1 MSAEKNLTGMEQCTP
16 PELREAAKNLEEIIK
31 TGVQKKQVTGTSENV
46 LLVYFEEQSKK
57 KKPSTLWSVYSML
70 RSTISLKEDIDISK
84 YYKLVAFIKRQNT
97 AYKPKKSSVFSRA
110 EITKFLLEAPDNDFL
125 STKAIFITG
134 LAGACRTEE
143 LCNMHM
149 KDITIQDDIII
160 VNIPHTKN
168 ATSRNFVITEPLW
181 IKILKKYFTNRPSP
195 DMPKA
200 FIGFRGGKPVKQNI
214 GHNTISNTSNKIAKF
229 LQLEHPELHTGHSLR
244 RSSATMLAECGGD
257 TLSLKR
263 LGGWKSSAVAE
274 ERLATETFVNGIR
287 EGEVKKVLKLSRY
300 QTSSEGFIRA
310 LEVEAPYNSSR
321 TYHKVRVAELEMEE
335 NDGKKKMKNPERQ
348 VARWPERLQQ
358 YHFEIRHRAGK
369 LHNNGYRDK
378 IEQRET
384 SFYCGRTTVVED
396 EEWTTA

>member
-1 MSAEKNLTGMEQCTP
+1 MEQCTP
-16 PELREAAKNLEEIIK
+16 PELREAAKNLEEK
-31 TGVQKKQVTGTSENV
+31 LLPEKSRTVYLKMYAEYKDWCAKKEVAGTSEDV

-84 YYKLVAFIKRQNT
+84 YYKLVAFIKRQNA

-125 STKAIFITG
+125 STKVPFPIVNCCLCFKFSVIQAIFITG
-134 LAGACRTEE
+134 LAGACRPEE

-168 ATSRNFVITEPLW
+168 ATSSKFVITELLW
-181 IKILKKYFTNRPSP
+181 IKIVKKYFTNRPSP
-195 DMPKA
+195 DMPKVL
-200 FIGFRGGKPVKQNI
+200 IGFRGGKPVKQNI
-214 GHNTISNTSNKIAKF
+214 GHNTISNTPNKIAKF
-229 LQLEHPELHTGHSLR
+229 LQLEHPELYTGHSLR

-274 ERLATETFVNGIR
+274 GYI
-287 EGEVKKVLKLSRY
+287 
-300 QTSSEGFIRA
+300 
-310 LEVEAPYNSSR
+310 
-321 TYHKVRVAELEMEE
+321 EE
-335 NDGKKKMKNPERQ
+335 SITDKKKNCTNG
-348 VARWPERLQQ
+348 AR
-358 YHFEIRHRAGK
+358 
-369 LHNNGYRDK
+369 K
-378 IEQRET
+378 IPP
-384 SFYCGRTTVVED
+384 RTFRFH
-396 EEWTTA
+396 